1 MLAIAASC
9 KAGQVPGEVVLVIAP
24 PGSPAIEKAQ
34 EAGLEVAV
42 VDPIPDGYGERLLQA
57 LKDKG
62 VEFIAL
68 AGYTRLLPIEVL
80 QAYPN
85 RILNVHPALLPK
97 FGGKGM
103 YGMRVHEAV
112 LAAGEQESGCT
123 VHFVNERYDE
133 GKIILQKRVPV
144 MQGDEPMDLAIRVNQ
159 QELIA
164 FSEALAMVIRGEA

>member
-9 KAGQVPGEVVLVIAP
+9 REGRVPGEVVLVIAP

-34 EAGLEVAV
+34 EAGLDVAV
-42 VDPIPDGYGERLLQA
+42 VDPIPEGYGEHLLQA
-57 LKDKG
+57 LKNRG

-68 AGYTRLLPIEVL
+68 AGFTRLLPVEVL

-85 RILNVHPALLPK
+85 RILNIHPALLPK
-97 FGGKGM
+97 YGGKGM

-112 LAAGEQESGCT
+112 LAAGEAESGCT

-144 MQGDEPMDLAIRVNQ
+144 MKGDEPMDLAIRVNQ